1 MKSSKENISP
11 TSFDYFRQL
20 CASRQNREKTDKSIS
35 EELFVPQVTL
45 FSNSSKQN
53 LKNDPH
59 NIFGTLNIKQN
70 SLISNGNST
79 IMKKKFRHSAQK
91 SVKPLFNTIVEK
103 LKKASNKISR
113 YSLKRKSF
121 LFTDQDQNITQQNA
135 WINILNDDYSNSKI
149 KKSKIN
155 QSFFYYYSY
164 YYKIINNFIIFFS
177 FLSIILAV
185 VNNELY
191 ICNSQKYL
199 LNLNPSEKDNIYY
212 YNSEFF
218 NLDNFRKLSERKI
231 SVVENTFIIINI
243 IISTILSVLLWIH
256 VHFKIKIQ
264 LHEKKISEYDTI
276 FSLGFFPKYLIET
289 LIALICIP
297 PTVNKVYTGSIGEN
311 DFIYTIPG
319 MFLLFSFLKILLII
333 DNSNNLTRYNN
344 KVAKSILRN
353 NKTQSG
359 LRYVIKCFYKSKPIL
374 TIIIS
379 FSFAVLVLIEIIR
392 AFEMGSFSR
401 NQKLLGKKG
410 VNDLWN
416 YFNCFWLVLTTIL
429 SVGFGDVSP
438 RSPIG
443 RVAIIV
449 ACFLGNIFLSL
460 FIISF
465 ATFSEFTPNQRKA
478 FAKLSKIFDKD
489 NTENKA
495 ANVIKYLLLIK
506 KFLKKG
512 KRGKSEKFGLLSLL
526 ITHINQYKN
535 KYIIASSYA
544 MPVTNVLSWIEKS
557 HKNNW
562 DKLSELVLNFSNIER
577 DLLELITVNK
587 QNFDSIKNIL
597 ERQSS
602 INSFLTKRMRILYEE
617 GTIKKNRISN
627 KGLLEISLER
637 CSGVISFRSGCKR
650 SRLSKQTRE
659 HLKFDSVVGNQNKRN
674 LNLNY
679 LNNNN
684 SAMRFST
691 KKYNS
696 GRIQQFFFVQNG
708 KIIKSRFKL
717 CGFNK

>member
-164 YYKIINNFIIFFS
+164 YYKIINNFIILFS

-535 KYIIASSYA
+535 IDQVYDNVKNFMEDPSQAASKSDEVRKIKEMGAEKVYEDNDWLIIVPKTREAAIYYGKGTKWCTASTDSYNYFERYNNEGRLYININKNTGDKYQFHFESNSFMDAEDKPIKGIIAEEIGLSSGAEQFYA
-544 MPVTNVLSWIEKS
+544 SLGEDQEYAIS
-557 HKNNW
+557 
-562 DKLSELVLNFSNIER
+562 SEEHTDPYEEPDYPQPQESEIER
-577 DLLELITVNK
+577 PK
-587 QNFDSIKNIL
+587 
-597 ERQSS
+597 
-602 INSFLTKRMRILYEE
+602 
-617 GTIKKNRISN
+617 
-627 KGLLEISLER
+627 
-637 CSGVISFRSGCKR
+637 
-650 SRLSKQTRE
+650 
-659 HLKFDSVVGNQNKRN
+659 
-674 LNLNY
+674 
-679 LNNNN
+679 
-684 SAMRFST
+684 
-691 KKYNS
+691 
-696 GRIQQFFFVQNG
+696 
-708 KIIKSRFKL
+708 
-717 CGFNK
+717 